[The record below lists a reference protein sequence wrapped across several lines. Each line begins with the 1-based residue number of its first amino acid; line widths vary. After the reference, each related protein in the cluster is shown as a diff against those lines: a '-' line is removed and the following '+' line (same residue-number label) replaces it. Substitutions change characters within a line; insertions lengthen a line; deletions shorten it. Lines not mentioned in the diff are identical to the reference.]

1 MGNDQASNESQRPK
15 KAKTN
20 EASQGQR
27 ASARPWLRC
36 IVRQTRR
43 EILKVTTY
51 TSAFALVAAGMLFSG
66 AAEAR
71 DQIRIVGSSTVY
83 PFTTAVAEQ
92 LGKTAGVKTPVVES
106 TGTGG
111 GMKLFCAG
119 IGANHPDATN
129 ASRRIKKS
137 EFDDCQKTGV
147 KDIVEINIGF
157 DGLTVAQSKQGTPIK
172 LSLAQL
178 LLAVAKEVPGP
189 DGKLIPN
196 PNKNWSDIDKSL
208 PNIKIEVLGP
218 PPTSG
223 TRDSFHELLLEKGAE
238 QIPAL
243 AALKKS
249 DSKAFDKVWKTLRE
263 DGAYVEAGENDNV
276 IVAKLEANKNAFGVF
291 GYSFLEENTAKLRGV
306 PLNGVAPEFENITS
320 GKYPGARR
328 MYVYIKKAHVGVVPG
343 LDKFAAEYVSP
354 KALGEDGY
362 LAKKGLVT
370 LPKSEADAVRK
381 SIMQMQAMSA
391 DPLS

>member
-1 MGNDQASNESQRPK
+1 MYHS
-15 KAKTN
+15 
-20 EASQGQR
+20 
-27 ASARPWLRC
+27 L
-36 IVRQTRR
+36 I
-43 EILKVTTY
+43 
-51 TSAFALVAAGMLFSG
+51 AAGAIAATGLALTG
-66 AAEAR
+66 AAQAR

-83 PFTTAVAEQ
+83 PFTTTVAEQ
-92 LGKTAGVKTPVVES
+92 FGKASGTKTPVVES

-119 IGANHPDATN
+119 VGETHPDATN
-129 ASRRIKKS
+129 ASRRMKKG
-137 EFDDCQKTGV
+137 EFEDCQKNGV

-157 DGLTVAQSKQGTPIK
+157 DGLTVAQSKQGNPI
-172 LSLAQL
+172 SLTLPQL

-208 PNIKIEVLGP
+208 PNTKIEVLGP

-243 AALKKS
+243 AELKKS
-249 DSKAFDKVWKTLRE
+249 DPKAFEKVWKTLRE

-276 IVAKLEANKNAFGVF
+276 IVQKLEANKDAFGVF
-291 GYSFLEENTAKLRGV
+291 GYSFLEENTGKLRGV
-306 PLNGVAPEFENITS
+306 PLNGVAPEFDAITT

-328 MYVYIKKAHVGVVPG
+328 MYVYIKKAHVGIVPG
-343 LDKFAAEYVSP
+343 LDKFVAEYVSP
-354 KALGEDGY
+354 KATSEDGY

-370 LPKSEADAVRK
+370 LPKKELDEIRK
-381 SIMQMQAMSA
+381 NSTEMTPMQS
-391 DPLS
+391 PTS